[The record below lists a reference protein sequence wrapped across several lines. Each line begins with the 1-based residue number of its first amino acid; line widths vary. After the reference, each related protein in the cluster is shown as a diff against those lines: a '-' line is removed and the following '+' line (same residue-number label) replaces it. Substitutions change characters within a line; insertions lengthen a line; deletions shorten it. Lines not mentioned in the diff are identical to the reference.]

1 MCIVHS
7 TSMTSSTIVA
17 AKMDMTVKLGITLPK
32 SIIVKIDQ
40 RRGDSI
46 IKMSEKK
53 MIYDKKIAAA
63 ANDDNE
69 QSEKVGWWINE
80 LDSLGIEKSA
90 STSSNNKSELKD
102 SQELEDLADEVR
114 RTAMPLLRD
123 EIEDKA

>member
-1 MCIVHS
+1 
-7 TSMTSSTIVA
+7 MTSSTIVA

-32 SIIVKIDQ
+32 SIMVKIDQ

-80 LDSLGIEKSA
+80 LDSLGIEKSN
-90 STSSNNKSELKD
+90 SSSNNNELKN